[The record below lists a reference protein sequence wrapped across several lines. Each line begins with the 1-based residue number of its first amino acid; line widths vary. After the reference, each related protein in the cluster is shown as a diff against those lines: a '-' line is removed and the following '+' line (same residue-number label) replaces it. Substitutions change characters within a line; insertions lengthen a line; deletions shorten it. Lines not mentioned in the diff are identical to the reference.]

1 MITLDGSI
9 KRTFYFPADPQVT
22 LEYLGNLSRI
32 AAYLPH
38 IQVVEAYSDS
48 ELRVHYQSIELGAYT
63 INIFCDICS
72 HCDFQSNALVIRPLE
87 AADPIS
93 PAVTLNTTTG
103 YGFYTSQ
110 SFFRA
115 VDGGTEIDYALNFQ
129 ARIPRPRGLRM
140 MPGGIVNRIA
150 KSISDG
156 RVLEMADG
164 FMQNAAAAFPD
175 WLARSNGLAL

>member
-9 KRTFYFPADPQVT
+9 KRTFYFPAEPDVA
-22 LEYLGNLSRI
+22 LEYLGNLNRI
-32 AAYLPH
+32 VPFLPH
-38 IQVVEAYSDS
+38 IQVVEAYSES
-48 ELRVHYQSIELGAYT
+48 ELRVLYQSVELGAYT

-72 HCDFQSNALVIRPLE
+72 QCDFQRNALVIRPLDE
-87 AADPIS
+87 ADPIA
-93 PAVTLNTTTG
+93 PAVTLNTATG

-110 SFFRA
+110 SHFRP
-115 VDGGTEIDYALNFQ
+115 VRGGTEIDYSLSFQ

-140 MPGGIVNRIA
+140 MPGSIVNRIA

-175 WLARSNGLAL
+175 WLARNNGLTP